1 MIHFIQIVYYV
12 IFTLCLIYGLY
23 FGITGIFAFK
33 KTKSLKKHDPKT
45 KFGVLI
51 AARNEAEVLPDLIK
65 SLQNQKYPEK
75 LYDIIVVVNNCT
87 DDTEKVAKKCGAK
100 VLVVD
105 VPVKTKGEVLVWTK
119 KKLKDS
125 DYDAYVVFDA
135 DNIVNKNFLARMND
149 VYQSGHNVAQGFRD
163 SKNISDNWISSSYS
177 IFYYLQNF
185 FFNKSRMGMNLSAS
199 INGTGFMVKKDF
211 FEKYFKPH
219 TLTEDVEFTALCTLI
234 NEKVYFAEDAI
245 TYDEHTTSFKDS
257 WKQRKRWSKG
267 MLQCLKLYRGK
278 LINNL
283 FVSKNLSCLD
293 LFCNFMAPIVQ
304 VVSAGLAV
312 VLMVFRVV
320 GIELYDIFSY
330 MYAYTVIFFLVTYLF
345 GVLINIYVVKRNQR
359 GIKEALSGILLF
371 IAFVIS
377 WIPIN
382 VHALIDKNAKWDPI
396 KHKKAANSELFNK

>member
-1 MIHFIQIVYYV
+1 MIQIIYY
-12 IFTLCLIYGLY
+12 ILFLGCLLYGLY
-23 FGITGIFAFK
+23 FGITGIYAFK
-33 KTKSLKKHDPKT
+33 KTKTPRKQEPKT
-45 KFGVLI
+45 KFGILI

-65 SLQNQKYPEK
+65 SLDAQKYPKE
-75 LYDIIVVVNNCT
+75 LFDILVIVNNCT
-87 DDTEKVAKKCGAK
+87 DNTEEVAKNCGAK
-100 VLVVD
+100 TLVVD
-105 VPVKTKGEVLVWTK
+105 VPVKTKGEVLVWAKNRLK
-119 KKLKDS
+119 KS

-135 DNIVNKNFLARMND
+135 DNIVNKNFLSRMND
-149 VYQSGHNVAQGFRD
+149 VVLAGHNVAQGFRD

-211 FEKYFKPH
+211 FEKHFKPH
-219 TLTEDVEFTALCTLI
+219 TLTEDVEFTALCTLV
-234 NEKVYFAEDAI
+234 NEKVFFAEEAI
-245 TYDEHTTSFKDS
+245 TYDEHTTNFKDS

-283 FVSKNLSCLD
+283 FKSKNLSCLD
-293 LFCNFMAPIVQ
+293 LFFNFLAPIIQ
-304 VVSAGLAV
+304 VLSAALAV
-312 VLMVFRVV
+312 VLMIFRIV

-330 MYAYTVIFFLVTYLF
+330 MYAYSIIFFLVTYLI
-345 GVLINIYVVKRNQR
+345 GVLINIYVVRYNKR

-371 IAFVIS
+371 IAFVFT

-382 VHALIDKNAKWDPI
+382 IHAILDKNAKWDPI
-396 KHKKAANSELFNK
+396 KHKKASSEELFNK

>member
-1 MIHFIQIVYYV
+1 MIQIIYYI
-12 IFTLCLIYGLY
+12 IFLVCLLYGLY
-23 FGITGIFAFK
+23 YFFTGFFAFK
-33 KTKSLKKHDPKT
+33 KTGTPKKQAPKT
-45 KFGVLI
+45 KFAILI

-65 SLQNQKYPEK
+65 SLKNQKYPEN
-75 LYDIIVVVNNCT
+75 LFDIFVIVNNCT
-87 DDTEKVAKKCGAK
+87 DNTEEVAKKSGAK
-100 VLVVD
+100 TLLVD

-119 KKLKDS
+119 NKLKKT

-149 VYQSGHNVAQGFRD
+149 VYLAGHNAAQGFRD

-185 FFNKSRMGMNLSAS
+185 FFNKSRMVMNLSAS

-211 FEKYFKPH
+211 FEKHFNPKS
-219 TLTEDVEFTALCTLI
+219 LTEDVEFTALCTLI
-234 NEKVYFAEDAI
+234 NEKIYFAEEAI

-267 MLQCLKLYRGK
+267 MLQCLKLYK
-278 LINNL
+278 KVLISNL
-283 FVSKNLSCLD
+283 FKSKNLSCLD
-293 LFCNFMAPIVQ
+293 LFFNFCAPIVQ
-304 VVSAGLAV
+304 VVSAVLAI
-312 VLMVFRVV
+312 VLMIFRLV

-330 MYAYTVIFFLVTYLF
+330 MYAYTIVFFLVTYLF
-345 GVLINIYVVKRNQR
+345 GVLINIYVVKRNKR

-371 IAFVIS
+371 IAFVFS

-382 VHALIDKNAKWDPI
+382 VHAMLDRNAKWDPI